1 MKILQYNAILTA
13 QSANDHFGQ
22 SGTDQC
28 GDNYACD
35 ASAANIC
42 HGLGAPHVGD
52 TCTYDFVYVKCT
64 VQVSPKAQ
72 QMQEDVESRY
82 SGFERYC
89 QETLW
94 KLGFWAQ
101 LA

>member
-1 MKILQYNAILTA
+1 MQSSQHRVRTIILGSLVQINVV
-13 QSANDHFGQ
+13 
-22 SGTDQC
+22 
-28 GDNYACD
+28 DNYACD
-35 ASAANIC
+35 AFAANIY
-42 HGLGAPHVGD
+42 HGLGAPHMGD

-64 VQVSPKAQ
+64 VQVSPKVQ

-82 SGFERYC
+82 SGFEQYS

-94 KLGFWAQ
+94 KLGCWAQ